1 MEGPVVPVDTAV
13 KCFRP
18 NIDPQPT
25 QEEEDKEGWQQ
36 RLAPLMGRKPMASL
50 ERRDQGWGKNILDGV
65 QGPNSPINVLKFPG
79 EKENEETF
87 GPGKLDIRL
96 SDSCRATV
104 GTSLGQ
110 MGTFPTDIS
119 LKLIMVQP
127 KSGLPVPCLQE
138 ELRRRLRL
146 LENDSREV
154 SAVFSELSARLLS
167 IHSDQDLIVVTF
179 KTFEE
184 IWKFSTYYC
193 LGFINHCMENLLM
206 DQDFWLLSS
215 YDSKRDIADFDAGI
229 DVFIDEEAL
238 HLMHKSLLIQEGSFF
253 VLCPDN
259 QIREIMA
266 PRGERKTGRPCR
278 IASPSHLGTP
288 TQTAMPWS
296 DSLSVLAEGA
306 SEELLIP
313 FHQWSLK
320 VQSDPIDVFVD
331 ESIIYNQIGMGT
343 CFAIRDHCSQG
354 PEEMSFQDRDQIEI
368 LGILVP
374 CLGWFL
380 GRHSVTG
387 QVGFVKTS
395 HIQIDNQ
402 ASGLVNVIFLDEEE
416 RSFFF
421 NKKNFSEDDVIQLLK
436 KTATSAVCTAYSM
449 DIFEEVKFQKS
460 QEQEMPQPPLGSD
473 PISVADKVRAVL
485 ERYKT
490 PELCS
495 EETDSHKEEGYQP
508 STPENFP
515 VSKEPHFCLKVEEND
530 NNPEKFLLLLMFLNE
545 DKYKPCYRSL
555 YDVSLPCLS
564 TMFDGYTEEEEL
576 VCYFGQARIA
586 AKKANL
592 SMALT
597 RLCFLLGRLCVR
609 KLKLSQAR
617 VYFEEALGA
626 LRGSFSDLFLVV
638 AIYTNLTAIYLK
650 QKNREKC
657 THVFGKVA
665 ALLLGIPNYICSTE
679 MEADLLKFALKMV
692 ILNQQDQQAE
702 ARICFLLAKHH
713 INLKQPEEALPF
725 LERLLLLS
733 GELGLW
739 DSSWSTD
746 CYLHLGEIYSRKC
759 LPHLTVSCI
768 KVASFQSSQTFMS
781 SLESIDLVI
790 QNTPKLYGLRKV
802 DHVLP
807 SQISLYLKQALS
819 SAMASQEQKLC
830 GSLYCSLSELYSHH
844 RRYEEAI
851 DYVWKAVEVDN
862 SASIGQVINNL
873 ISLAWLHIL
882 HRQNPAALEILD
894 SIIDSSG
901 SSPQQLGIIY
911 NMAAIALKRMNS
923 IKKAAEGYYKALRVS
938 KELGLVQNQAVV
950 LANFGVLCLHL
961 NASGLA
967 EHYFIE
973 AVKLFSQLPSA
984 VCGREFVQ
992 VLLWLGQHY
1001 TNRAQQEEGKCYYE
1015 WAFLVAMEMSHFE
1028 SQLQAIQLLCHFYS
1042 TIMPNEAQCVI
1053 YNEYQLS
1060 LARRMSDKVLEGQLL
1075 ETISQLYLSLGTER
1089 AYKSALEYTK
1099 RSLGIFI
1106 DLQKKEKE
1114 AYAWLQAGKIYYIL
1128 RQTELVDMYIQVAQD
1143 AALYTGDP
1151 ILGLEMF
1158 EAAGDIFFNG
1168 SWEREKAVS
1177 FYRDRALPLAVRT
1190 GNKET
1195 ELRLC
1200 NKLVELLFFLKS
1212 HQECLEF
1219 AHTSLALSIN
1229 LGSPL
1234 NERVAYHRLAM
1245 VHHRLGQCELTEH
1258 FYLKAL
1264 SLCPSPLE
1272 FDEETLYYMKVY
1284 LILGDL
1290 IFYDLKDPLDAAG
1303 YYHLALAAAM
1313 DLGNKRAQLKIYTRL
1328 ATIYHNF
1335 LMDREKS
1342 LFFYQKART
1351 FATELNVRRI
1361 NLAPDRYYRGAAWI
1375 VSKNNA

>member
-1 MEGPVVPVDTAV
+1 MEGLVVPADTTV
-13 KCFRP
+13 KCFITDIEPRP
-18 NIDPQPT
+18 H
-25 QEEEDKEGWQQ
+25 QEEEEEEGWQQ
-36 RLAPLMGRKPMASL
+36 RLAPLMGKKPMGSL
-50 ERRDQGWGKNILDGV
+50 ERRDHNWRRNVLDGL
-65 QGPNSPINVLKFPG
+65 QGPTIPIKAPKLPG
-79 EKENEETF
+79 EKENKETF
-87 GPGKLDIRL
+87 GSGK
-96 SDSCRATV
+96 
-104 GTSLGQ
+104 
-110 MGTFPTDIS
+110 MDIS

-127 KSGLPVPCLQE
+127 KSGLPDPCLQE

-215 YDSKRDIADFDAGI
+215 YKSKGDSEDFDAGI

-238 HLMHKSLLIQEGSFF
+238 QLMHKNLLIQEGSFF

-259 QIREIMA
+259 QIREIIA
-266 PRGERKTGRPCR
+266 PRGERKTGQPCR
-278 IASPSHLGTP
+278 MTLPSCLRAPMQT
-288 TQTAMPWS
+288 TQTPS
-296 DSLSVLAEGA
+296 DSLPMSAEGA
-306 SEELLIP
+306 SQELLIP

-320 VQSDPIDVFVD
+320 VQSDPVDVFIS
-331 ESIIYNQIGMGT
+331 ESKICSQIVIGT
-343 CFAIRDHCSQG
+343 CFAIMDHCSQV
-354 PEEMSFQDRDQIEI
+354 PEEMNFKDGDQIEI
-368 LGILVP
+368 LGVLVP

-380 GRHSVTG
+380 GRHSVTS

-395 HIQIDNQ
+395 HVQTHTQDSRL
-402 ASGLVNVIFLDEEE
+402 ANVIFLDEEE
-416 RSFFF
+416 KSFFI
-421 NKKNFSEDDVIQLLK
+421 NKNNFSEDDVILLLR
-436 KTATSAVCTAYSM
+436 KTASSTVCTAYSM
-449 DIFEEVKFQKS
+449 DTLEEMEFPKS
-460 QEQEMPQPPLGSD
+460 QEQEVPQSPLGSD
-473 PISVADKVRAVL
+473 PSPVTDKVKVVL
-485 ERYKT
+485 ERCKT
-490 PELCS
+490 LQHCPQE
-495 EETDSHKEEGYQP
+495 
-508 STPENFP
+508 PENQEEDNDQP
-515 VSKEPHFCLKVEEND
+515 PAPESLPIPKEPHFGLDVEEND
-530 NNPEKFLLLLMFLNE
+530 NQPERFLLLLLFLNE
-545 DKYKPCYRSL
+545 DEYKPYYRNL
-555 YDVSLPCLS
+555 YDSSFPCLN
-564 TMFDGYTEEEEL
+564 TMFDGYTEEEDL
-576 VCYFGQARIA
+576 VCYFGQARGA

-592 SMALT
+592 PMALT
-597 RLCFLLGRLCVR
+597 RLCFLLGRLCVK

-626 LRGSFSDLFLVV
+626 LRGSFNDLFLVV

-657 THVFGKVA
+657 AHVFGKVA
-665 ALLLGIPNYICSTE
+665 ALLLGIPSYICSTE
-679 MEADLLKFALKMV
+679 TEADLLKFALKMV
-692 ILNQQDQQAE
+692 ILSQQSEQAE
-702 ARICFLLAKHH
+702 ARICFLLAKHY
-713 INLKQPEEALPF
+713 INLKQSEEALPF
-725 LERLLLLS
+725 LERLLLLNS
-733 GELGLW
+733 ELGLW
-739 DSSWSTD
+739 DSLWSTD
-746 CYLHLGEIYSRKC
+746 CYLHLGETYSRKC
-759 LPHLTVSCI
+759 LPHLTLSCI
-768 KVASFQSSQTFMS
+768 KVASFQSSRTFMS
-781 SLESIDLVI
+781 SLESVDLVVR
-790 QNTPKLYGLRKV
+790 NTPKLYGLRKV

-807 SQISLYLKQALS
+807 SQIAHYLKQALS
-819 SAMASQEQKLC
+819 SAVTSQEQKLC
-830 GSLYCSLSELYSHH
+830 SSIYRSLSELYSYH

-851 DYVWKAVEVDN
+851 EYVWKAVEADDT
-862 SASIGQVINNL
+862 ACIGQVINNL
-873 ISLAWLHIL
+873 ISFAWLHIL
-882 HRQNPAALEILD
+882 HRQNSAALEILET
-894 SIIDSSG
+894 IVESSG

-911 NMAAIALKRMNS
+911 NMAAIALKRMNCT
-923 IKKAAEGYYKALRVS
+923 KRAAETYYKALRVS
-938 KELGLVQNQAVV
+938 KELGVVQNQAVV
-950 LANFGVLCLHL
+950 LANFGALCLHL

-973 AVKLFSQLPSA
+973 AVKLFSQLPST

-1001 TNRAQQEEGKCYYE
+1001 TNGAQQEKGKCYYE

-1042 TIMPNEAQCVI
+1042 TVMPNEAQCVI

-1060 LARRMSDKVLEGQLL
+1060 LARRISDKVLEGQLL

-1128 RQTELVDMYIQVAQD
+1128 RQTELVDLYIQVAQD

-1151 ILGLEMF
+1151 SLGLEMF

-1200 NKLVELLFFLKS
+1200 NKLVELLYFLKS

-1229 LGSPL
+1229 LGSRL
-1234 NERVAYHRLAM
+1234 NERVAYHRLAA
-1245 VHHRLGQCELTEH
+1245 VHHRLGQCELAEH

-1264 SLCPSPLE
+1264 SLCSSPLE
-1272 FDEETLYYMKVY
+1272 FDEETLYYVKVY

-1290 IFYDLKDPLDAAG
+1290 IFYDLKDPFDAAG
-1303 YYHLALAAAM
+1303 YYYLALAAAM

-1361 NLAPDRYYRGAAWI
+1361 NLAPDRHYRGAAWI
-1375 VSKNNA
+1375 VSKSHA

>member
-1 MEGPVVPVDTAV
+1 MEGPVVPGNATV
-13 KCFRP
+13 KCFIPDAESRP
-18 NIDPQPT
+18 N
-25 QEEEDKEGWQQ
+25 QEEEEEEGWQQ
-36 RLAPLMGRKPMASL
+36 CLAPLMERKSMGSL
-50 ERRDQGWGKNILDGV
+50 ERRDQDWRRNVLDGL
-65 QGPNSPINVLKFPG
+65 QGPTRLIKAPKLPG

-87 GPGKLDIRL
+87 ESGKMDTRL
-96 SDSCRATV
+96 SDGCRANV

-110 MGTFPTDIS
+110 MATFPTDIS

-127 KSGLPVPCLQE
+127 KSGLPDPSLQE

-215 YDSKRDIADFDAGI
+215 YKSREDSEDFSAGI

-238 HLMHKSLLIQEGSFF
+238 QLMHKSLLIQEGSFF

-266 PRGERKTGRPCR
+266 PRGERKAGQPCQ
-278 IASPSHLGTP
+278 ITSPSCLRAR
-288 TQTAMPWS
+288 TQTTQTLS
-296 DSLSVLAEGA
+296 DCLPMSAEGA

-320 VQSDPIDVFVD
+320 VQSDPVDVFIG
-331 ESIIYNQIGMGT
+331 ESKICSQIVTGT
-343 CFAIRDHCSQG
+343 CCAITDHCSQV
-354 PEEMSFQDRDQIEI
+354 PEEMNFEDGDQIEI

-380 GRHSVTG
+380 GRHLVTT

-395 HIQIDNQ
+395 HIQTHTQ
-402 ASGLVNVIFLDEEE
+402 ASRLANVIFLDEEE
-416 RSFFF
+416 RSFFI

-436 KTATSAVCTAYSM
+436 KTATSTVCTAYSM
-449 DIFEEVKFQKS
+449 DTLEEMEFQKS
-460 QEQEMPQPPLGSD
+460 QEQEVSQPPLGSE
-473 PISVADKVRAVL
+473 PSPVTDKVRVVL
-485 ERYKT
+485 ERCKT
-490 PELCS
+490 LQLCPQEPES
-495 EETDSHKEEGYQP
+495 QGGDEDQSP
-508 STPENFP
+508 APENLP
-515 VSKEPHFCLKVEEND
+515 KPEEPHFGLEMEEND
-530 NNPEKFLLLLMFLNE
+530 NGPERFLLLLQFLNE
-545 DKYKPCYRSL
+545 DEYKSSYRSL
-555 YDVSLPCLS
+555 YDSSFPCLN

-576 VCYFGQARIA
+576 VCYFGQARVA

-592 SMALT
+592 PMALT
-597 RLCFLLGRLCVR
+597 RLCFLLGRLCLK

-665 ALLLGIPNYICSTE
+665 ALLLGIPSYICSTE
-679 MEADLLKFALKMV
+679 TEASLLKFALKMV
-692 ILNQQDQQAE
+692 ILSQQSHQAE
-702 ARICFLLAKHH
+702 ARICFLLAKHY
-713 INLKQPEEALPF
+713 INLKQSEEALPF
-725 LERLLLLS
+725 LERLLLLN

-759 LPHLTVSCI
+759 LPHLTLSCI
-768 KVASFQSSQTFMS
+768 KVASFQSSRTFMS
-781 SLESIDLVI
+781 SLESVHLVV

-807 SQISLYLKQALS
+807 SQIAHYLKQALS
-819 SAMASQEQKLC
+819 SAVTSQEQKLC
-830 GSLYCSLSELYSHH
+830 GSIYRSLSELYSYH
-844 RRYEEAI
+844 RKYEEAI
-851 DYVWKAVEVDN
+851 EYGWKAVEADD
-862 SASIGQVINNL
+862 STSIGQVVNNL
-873 ISLAWLHIL
+873 VSFAWLHIL
-882 HRQNPAALEILD
+882 HRQNPVALGILE
-894 SIIDSSG
+894 SIVESSR
-901 SSPQQLGIIY
+901 SNPQQLGIIY

-923 IKKAAEGYYKALRVS
+923 TKRAAETYYKALHVS
-938 KELGLVQNQAVV
+938 KELGAVQNQAIV
-950 LANFGVLCLHL
+950 LANFGALCLHF

-973 AVKLFSQLPSA
+973 AVKLFSQLPSS

-1001 TNRAQQEEGKCYYE
+1001 TNRAQQEKGKCYYE

-1028 SQLQAIQLLCHFYS
+1028 SQLQAIQSLCHFYS

-1128 RQTELVDMYIQVAQD
+1128 RQTELVDLYIQVAQD

-1151 ILGLEMF
+1151 SLGLEMF

-1200 NKLVELLFFLKS
+1200 NKLVELLYFLKS

-1219 AHTSLALSIN
+1219 AHTSLALSIH
-1229 LGSPL
+1229 LGSQL
-1234 NERVAYHRLAM
+1234 NERVAYHRLAA
-1245 VHHRLGQCELTEH
+1245 VHHRLGQCELAEH

-1264 SLCPSPLE
+1264 SLCSSPLE
-1272 FDEETLYYMKVY
+1272 FDEETLYYVKVY

-1290 IFYDLKDPLDAAG
+1290 IFYDLKDPFDAAG

-1351 FATELNVRRI
+1351 FAMELNVRRI
-1361 NLAPDRYYRGAAWI
+1361 NLAPNRYYRGAAWI
-1375 VSKNNA
+1375 VSKSHA

>member
-1 MEGPVVPVDTAV
+1 MEGPVVPGNATV
-13 KCFRP
+13 KCFIPDAESRP
-18 NIDPQPT
+18 N
-25 QEEEDKEGWQQ
+25 QEEEEEEGWQQ
-36 RLAPLMGRKPMASL
+36 CLAPLMERKSMGSL
-50 ERRDQGWGKNILDGV
+50 ERRDQDWRRNVLDGL
-65 QGPNSPINVLKFPG
+65 QGPTRLIKAPKLPG

-87 GPGKLDIRL
+87 ESGKMDTRL
-96 SDSCRATV
+96 SDGCRANV

-110 MGTFPTDIS
+110 MATFPTDIS

-127 KSGLPVPCLQE
+127 KSGLPDPSLQE

-215 YDSKRDIADFDAGI
+215 YKSREDSEDFSAGI

-238 HLMHKSLLIQEGSFF
+238 QLMHKSLLIQEGSFF

-266 PRGERKTGRPCR
+266 PRGERKAGQPCQ
-278 IASPSHLGTP
+278 ITSPSCLRAR
-288 TQTAMPWS
+288 TQTTQTLS
-296 DSLSVLAEGA
+296 DCLPMSAEGA

-320 VQSDPIDVFVD
+320 VQSDPVDVFIG
-331 ESIIYNQIGMGT
+331 ESKICSQIVTGT
-343 CFAIRDHCSQG
+343 CCAITDHCSQV
-354 PEEMSFQDRDQIEI
+354 PEEMNFEDGDQIEI

-380 GRHSVTG
+380 GRHLVTT

-395 HIQIDNQ
+395 HIQTHTQ
-402 ASGLVNVIFLDEEE
+402 ASRLANVIFLDEEE
-416 RSFFF
+416 RSFFI

-436 KTATSAVCTAYSM
+436 KTATSTVCTAYSM
-449 DIFEEVKFQKS
+449 DTLEEMEFQKS
-460 QEQEMPQPPLGSD
+460 QEQEVSQPPLGSE
-473 PISVADKVRAVL
+473 PSPVTDKVRVVL
-485 ERYKT
+485 ERCKT
-490 PELCS
+490 LQLCPQEPES
-495 EETDSHKEEGYQP
+495 QGGDEDQSP
-508 STPENFP
+508 APENLP
-515 VSKEPHFCLKVEEND
+515 KPEEPHFGLEMEEND
-530 NNPEKFLLLLMFLNE
+530 NGPERFLLLLQFLNE
-545 DKYKPCYRSL
+545 DEYKSSYRSL
-555 YDVSLPCLS
+555 YDSSFPCLN

-576 VCYFGQARIA
+576 VCYFGQARVA

-592 SMALT
+592 PMALT
-597 RLCFLLGRLCVR
+597 RLCFLLGRLCLK

-665 ALLLGIPNYICSTE
+665 ALLLGIPSYICSTE
-679 MEADLLKFALKMV
+679 TEASLLKFALKMV
-692 ILNQQDQQAE
+692 ILSQQSHQAE
-702 ARICFLLAKHH
+702 ARICFLLAKHY
-713 INLKQPEEALPF
+713 INLKQSEEALPF
-725 LERLLLLS
+725 LERLLLLN

-759 LPHLTVSCI
+759 LPHLTLSCI
-768 KVASFQSSQTFMS
+768 KVASFQSSRTFMS
-781 SLESIDLVI
+781 SLESVHLVV

-807 SQISLYLKQALS
+807 SQIAHYLKQALS
-819 SAMASQEQKLC
+819 SAVTSQEQKLC
-830 GSLYCSLSELYSHH
+830 GSIYRSLSELYSYH
-844 RRYEEAI
+844 RKYEEAI
-851 DYVWKAVEVDN
+851 EYGWKAVEADD
-862 SASIGQVINNL
+862 STSIGQVVNNL
-873 ISLAWLHIL
+873 VSFAWLHIL
-882 HRQNPAALEILD
+882 HRQNPVALGILE
-894 SIIDSSG
+894 SIVESSR
-901 SSPQQLGIIY
+901 SNPQQLGIIY

-923 IKKAAEGYYKALRVS
+923 TKRAAETYYKALHVS
-938 KELGLVQNQAVV
+938 KELGAVQNQAIV
-950 LANFGVLCLHL
+950 LANFGALCLHF

-973 AVKLFSQLPSA
+973 AVKLFSQLPSS

-1001 TNRAQQEEGKCYYE
+1001 TNRAQQEKGKCYYE

-1028 SQLQAIQLLCHFYS
+1028 SQLQAIQSLCHFYS

-1089 AYKSALEYTK
+1089 WLKMLHSTLEIPAWGWKCLKLLETYSSTVLGREK
-1099 RSLGIFI
+1099 RQCLS
-1106 DLQKKEKE
+1106 
-1114 AYAWLQAGKIYYIL
+1114 
-1128 RQTELVDMYIQVAQD
+1128 
-1143 AALYTGDP
+1143 TGTVLFLLL
-1151 ILGLEMF
+1151 LGLVIRRLNS
-1158 EAAGDIFFNG
+1158 ACAT
-1168 SWEREKAVS
+1168 SWWNCCTFS
-1177 FYRDRALPLAVRT
+1177 SRT
-1190 GNKET
+1190 
-1195 ELRLC
+1195 RS
-1200 NKLVELLFFLKS
+1200 V
-1212 HQECLEF
+1212 
-1219 AHTSLALSIN
+1219 
-1229 LGSPL
+1229 
-1234 NERVAYHRLAM
+1234 
-1245 VHHRLGQCELTEH
+1245 
-1258 FYLKAL
+1258 
-1264 SLCPSPLE
+1264 
-1272 FDEETLYYMKVY
+1272 
-1284 LILGDL
+1284 
-1290 IFYDLKDPLDAAG
+1290 
-1303 YYHLALAAAM
+1303 
-1313 DLGNKRAQLKIYTRL
+1313 
-1328 ATIYHNF
+1328 
-1335 LMDREKS
+1335 
-1342 LFFYQKART
+1342 
-1351 FATELNVRRI
+1351 
-1361 NLAPDRYYRGAAWI
+1361 
-1375 VSKNNA
+1375 

>member
-1 MEGPVVPVDTAV
+1 MEGPVVPSDAMV
-13 KCFRP
+13 KCFTQ
-18 NIDPQPT
+18 DTGPQPN
-25 QEEEDKEGWQQ
+25 QEEEEEEGWQK
-36 RLAPLMGRKPMASL
+36 RLTPLIGRKLMGSL
-50 ERRDQGWGKNILDGV
+50 ERRDQDWRTNVLDGL
-65 QGPNSPINVLKFPG
+65 QGPNRPIQAPKLLG

-87 GPGKLDIRL
+87 GFRKTDTRF
-96 SDSCRATV
+96 SDGCRATV

-119 LKLIMVQP
+119 LKLIMVQS
-127 KSGLPVPCLQE
+127 KSGLPDPCLQE

-167 IHSDQDLIVVTF
+167 IHSDQDLILVTF

-215 YDSKRDIADFDAGI
+215 YKSSGDNSDFDAGI

-238 HLMHKSLLIQEGSFF
+238 QLMHKSLLIQEGSFF

-259 QIREIMA
+259 QIREIMT
-266 PRGERKTGRPCR
+266 PRGQRKAGQPCR
-278 IASPSHLGTP
+278 IASPNCREKLT
-288 TQTAMPWS
+288 TQPLS
-296 DSLSVLAEGA
+296 NSLPVSTEGA

-313 FHQWSLK
+313 FHQWCLK
-320 VQSDPIDVFVD
+320 VQSDPVGVLAAGSTIC
-331 ESIIYNQIGMGT
+331 NQIVTGT
-343 CFAIRDHCSQG
+343 CFAIMDHYSQV
-354 PEEMSFQDRDQIEI
+354 PEEMSFQDGDQIEI
-368 LGILVP
+368 LGVLVS

-380 GRHSVTG
+380 GRHLMTG

-395 HIQIDNQ
+395 HIQACKQ
-402 ASGLVNVIFLDEEE
+402 ASRLANVIFLDEEE
-416 RSFFF
+416 RLFFI
-421 NKKNFSEDDVIQLLK
+421 NKKNFSENDVIQLLR
-436 KTATSAVCTAYSM
+436 KTAPSTVCTAYSM
-449 DIFEEVKFQKS
+449 DLLEEMEFQKS
-460 QEQEMPQPPLGSD
+460 QEQEVPQPPLSSD
-473 PISVADKVRAVL
+473 PSPVTDKVKAVL
-485 ERYKT
+485 ERYKALQ
-490 PELCS
+490 LCPQ
-495 EETDSHKEEGYQP
+495 ETDIQGEDDDQP
-508 STPENFP
+508 STPESSP
-515 VSKEPHFCLKVEEND
+515 ISEEPHFCFKVEEND
-530 NNPEKFLLLLMFLNE
+530 NNPERFLLLLLFLNE
-545 DKYKPCYRSL
+545 DEYKPCYRSL
-555 YDVSLPCLS
+555 YDFSFSCLN
-564 TMFDGYTEEEEL
+564 TMFGGYTEEEEL
-576 VCYFGQARIA
+576 VYSLGQARVA

-592 SMALT
+592 PMALT
-597 RLCFLLGRLCVR
+597 RLCFLLGRLCGR

-657 THVFGKVA
+657 ALVFGKVA
-665 ALLLGIPNYICSTE
+665 ALLLGIPSYICSTE
-679 MEADLLKFALKMV
+679 TEADLLRFVLKMV
-692 ILNQQDQQAE
+692 ILSQQSQQAE
-702 ARICFLLAKHH
+702 ARICFLLAKHY
-713 INLKQPEEALPF
+713 INLKQSEEALPF
-725 LERLLLLS
+725 LERLLFLN

-746 CYLHLGEIYSRKC
+746 CYFHVGEIYSRKC
-759 LPHLTVSCI
+759 LPHLTLSCI

-781 SLESIDLVI
+781 SLESVHLVL
-790 QNTPKLYGLRKV
+790 QNTPRLYGLRKV

-807 SQISLYLKQALS
+807 SQIAHYLKQALS
-819 SAMASQEQKLC
+819 SAVTSQEQRLC
-830 GSLYCSLSELYSHH
+830 GAIYRSLSELYSHH

-851 DYVWKAVEVDN
+851 EYGWKAVEADASASVGRVVDN
-862 SASIGQVINNL
+862 LVSF
-873 ISLAWLHIL
+873 AWLHIL
-882 HRQNPAALEILD
+882 HRQNPVALGILE
-894 SIIDSSG
+894 SIVESSK
-901 SSPQQLGIIY
+901 SSPQQLGIIH

-923 IKKAAEGYYKALRVS
+923 TKRAAEGYYKALRVS
-938 KELGLVQNQAVV
+938 KELGAVHNQAVV
-950 LANFGVLCLHL
+950 LANFGALCLHL

-967 EHYFIE
+967 EHYFTE
-973 AVKLFSQLPSA
+973 AVKLFSQLPST

-992 VLLWLGQHY
+992 ALLWLGQHY
-1001 TNRAQQEEGKCYYE
+1001 TGGAQQEKGKCYFE

-1042 TIMPNEAQCVI
+1042 AIMPNEAQCVI

-1114 AYAWLQAGKIYYIL
+1114 AHAWLQAGKIYYIL
-1128 RQTELVDMYIQVAQD
+1128 RQTELVDLYIQVAQD

-1151 ILGLEMF
+1151 SLGLEMF

-1177 FYRDRALPLAVRT
+1177 FYRDRALPLAIRT

-1200 NKLVELLFFLKS
+1200 NKLVELLYFLKS

-1229 LGSPL
+1229 LGSRL
-1234 NERVAYHRLAM
+1234 NERVAYHRLAA
-1245 VHHRLGQCELTEH
+1245 VHHRLGQCELAEH

-1264 SLCPSPLE
+1264 SLCSSPLE
-1272 FDEETLYYMKVY
+1272 FDEETLYYVKVY

-1290 IFYDLKDPLDAAG
+1290 IFYDLKDPFDAAG

-1335 LMDREKS
+1335 LVDREKS

-1361 NLAPDRYYRGAAWI
+1361 NLGPDRFYRGAAWI
-1375 VSKNNA
+1375 VSKSHA

>member
-1 MEGPVVPVDTAV
+1 MEGPVVPANTTEKGFIPDIEPWA
-13 KCFRP
+13 
-18 NIDPQPT
+18 N
-25 QEEEDKEGWQQ
+25 QEEEEEKRWQQ
-36 RLAPLMGRKPMASL
+36 RLTPLMGRKPMGSL
-50 ERRDQGWGKNILDGV
+50 ERREQDWRKNILDGP
-65 QGPNSPINVLKFPG
+65 QGLTRPIKAPKLPG

-87 GPGKLDIRL
+87 GSGKMDTRL
-96 SDSCRATV
+96 SDGCRATV

-110 MGTFPTDIS
+110 MGNFPTDIS

-127 KSGLPVPCLQE
+127 KSGLPDPCLQE

-154 SAVFSELSARLLS
+154 SSVFSELSARLLS

-184 IWKFSTYYC
+184 IWRFSTYYC

-215 YDSKRDIADFDAGI
+215 YKSRGDSADFDAGI

-238 HLMHKSLLIQEGSFF
+238 QLMHKSLLIQEGSFF

-259 QIREIMA
+259 QIREIMT
-266 PRGERKTGRPCR
+266 PRGKRKAGQPCR
-278 IASPSHLGTP
+278 IASPSCLGTLM
-288 TQTAMPWS
+288 QTVQP
-296 DSLSVLAEGA
+296 LSESFPVSAEGA

-320 VQSDPIDVFVD
+320 VQHDPIDVFIA
-331 ESIIYNQIGMGT
+331 ESMICNQIVIGT
-343 CFAIRDHCSQG
+343 CFAIMDHCSQV
-354 PEEMSFQDRDQIEI
+354 PEEMSFQDGDQMEI
-368 LGILVP
+368 LGVLVP

-380 GRHSVTG
+380 GKHSVTG
-387 QVGFVKTS
+387 EVGFVKTS
-395 HIQIDNQ
+395 HIQIHTQ
-402 ASGLVNVIFLDEEE
+402 ASRLANVIFLDEEE
-416 RSFFF
+416 RSFFI
-421 NKKNFSEDDVIQLLK
+421 NKKNFSEDDVIRLLR
-436 KTATSAVCTAYSM
+436 KTATSTVCTAYSM
-449 DIFEEVKFQKS
+449 DLLEEIEFQKS
-460 QEQEMPQPPLGSD
+460 QEQEVPQPPLSPD
-473 PISVADKVRAVL
+473 PSPVTDKVRAML
-485 ERYKT
+485 ERCKALDFCPQET
-490 PELCS
+490 ASQEGDDDRPSAPES
-495 EETDSHKEEGYQP
+495 P
-508 STPENFP
+508 PVPE
-515 VSKEPHFCLKVEEND
+515 EPHFCLKVEEND
-530 NNPEKFLLLLMFLNE
+530 NSLERFLPLLLFLNE
-545 DKYKPCYRSL
+545 DEYKPCYRRL
-555 YDVSLPCLS
+555 YDLSLPCLN
-564 TMFDGYTEEEEL
+564 TMFDGYGEEEEL
-576 VCYFGQARIA
+576 VCYFGQARVA

-592 SMALT
+592 PMALT
-597 RLCFLLGRLCVR
+597 RLCFLLGRLCVK

-617 VYFEEALGA
+617 VYFEEALGT

-665 ALLLGIPNYICSTE
+665 ALLLGTPSYICSTE
-679 MEADLLKFALKMV
+679 TEADLLKFSLKTV
-692 ILNQQDQQAE
+692 ILSQRSQWAE
-702 ARICFLLAKHH
+702 ARVCFLLAKHY
-713 INLKQPEEALPF
+713 INLKLPEEALPF
-725 LERLLLLS
+725 LERLLLLI

-759 LPHLTVSCI
+759 LPHLTLSCI
-768 KVASFQSSQTFMS
+768 KVASHQSSRTFMS
-781 SLESIDLVI
+781 SLESVDLVV
-790 QNTPKLYGLRKV
+790 QNTAKLYGLRKV
-802 DHVLP
+802 DSVLP
-807 SQISLYLKQALS
+807 SQIAHYLKEALS
-819 SAMASQEQKLC
+819 SAMTSQELKLC
-830 GSLYCSLSELYSHH
+830 ASIYRSLSELYSHH

-851 DYVWKAVEVDN
+851 EYGWEAVEADG
-862 SASIGQVINNL
+862 SASISQVINDL
-873 ISLAWLHIL
+873 VSFAWLHIL
-882 HRQNPAALEILD
+882 HRQNPVALGILD
-894 SIIDSSG
+894 CIIESSG
-901 SSPQQLGIIY
+901 SSPQQLGIVY
-911 NMAAIALKRMNS
+911 NMAAIALKKMNS
-923 IKKAAEGYYKALRVS
+923 TRRAAESYYKALRVA
-938 KELGLVQNQAVV
+938 KELGAVQNQAVV
-950 LANFGVLCLHL
+950 LANFGALCLGL
-961 NASGLA
+961 NARGLA

-973 AVKLFSQLPSA
+973 AVKLFSQLPSS

-1001 TNRAQQEEGKCYYE
+1001 TSRAQQEKGKCYYE

-1028 SQLQAIQLLCHFYS
+1028 SQLQAIQFLCHFYS
-1042 TIMPNEAQCVI
+1042 SVVPNEAQCVI

-1060 LARRMSDKVLEGQLL
+1060 LARRMSDKGLEGQLL

-1128 RQTELVDMYIQVAQD
+1128 RQTELVDLYIQVAQD

-1177 FYRDRALPLAVRT
+1177 FYRDRALPLAITT
-1190 GNKET
+1190 GNKVT

-1200 NKLVELLFFLKS
+1200 NKLVELLYFLKS
-1212 HQECLEF
+1212 YQECLEF
-1219 AHTSLALSIN
+1219 AHTSLALSIS
-1229 LGSPL
+1229 LGSRL
-1234 NERVAYHRLAM
+1234 NERVAYHRLAV
-1245 VHHRLGQCELTEH
+1245 VHHRLGQCELAEH

-1264 SLCPSPLE
+1264 SLCSSPLE
-1272 FDEETLYYMKVY
+1272 FDEETLYYVKVY

-1290 IFYDLKDPLDAAG
+1290 IFYDLKDPFDAAG

-1335 LMDREKS
+1335 LVDREKS

-1361 NLAPDRYYRGAAWI
+1361 NLAPDRFYRGAAWI
-1375 VSKNNA
+1375 VSKSPA